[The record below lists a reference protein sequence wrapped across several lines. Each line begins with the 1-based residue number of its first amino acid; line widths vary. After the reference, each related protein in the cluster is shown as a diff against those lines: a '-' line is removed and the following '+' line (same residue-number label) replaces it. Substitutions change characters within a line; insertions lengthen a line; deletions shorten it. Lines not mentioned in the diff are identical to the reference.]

1 MNLVKFFVIFIAL
14 VMISSVASTT
24 STFAQTNPNPSII
37 VEVDDFEYEI
47 GETVNVRASIQNTS
61 GDQDVVFRVI
71 DPAEKTVL
79 TKNLQAGGGLLFF
92 DFSLDKCSFPGH
104 YKIIGTITVNG
115 QTYMESE
122 SFVVTGE
129 LDPNCEYD
137 AEIKDVPTTPEP
149 PSQSTDS
156 ISIPDWVRNNAEW
169 WAEGQ
174 IDDDTFVSG
183 IQFMI
188 KEEIIKVPPT
198 EKKEGSE
205 TVIPD
210 WVRNNAGWWAE
221 GQIGD
226 SDFANGLQ
234 FLIANGIITV

>member
-1 MNLVKFFVIFIAL
+1 
-14 VMISSVASTT
+14 MISSVASAT
-24 STFAQTNPNPSII
+24 SAFAQTSSKPII
-37 VEVDDFEYEI
+37 IIEADEFRYDV
-47 GETVNVRASIQNTS
+47 GETVNVQTVILNHS
-61 GDQDVVFRVI
+61 GDQEIVFKITDPNGKVV
-71 DPAEKTVL
+71 L
-79 TKNLQAGGGLLFF
+79 SKNLQVGAGFLTF
-92 DFSLDKCSFPGH
+92 DFSLDNCSFPGS
-104 YKIIGTITVNG
+104 YKIIATMTVNG
-115 QTYMESE
+115 QIYSDSE
-122 SFVVTGE
+122 SFGVTGD

-149 PSQSTDS
+149 QSPSNNS

-198 EKKEGSE
+198 EKKEGSG

-210 WVRNNAGWWAE
+210 WVRNNAGWWAK

>member
-1 MNLVKFFVIFIAL
+1 
-14 VMISSVASTT
+14 MISSVVSAT

-47 GETVNVRASIQNTS
+47 GETVNVRASIRNIS
-61 GDQDVVFRVI
+61 VDQDVVFRVI
-71 DPAEKTVL
+71 DPAGKTVL
-79 TKNLQAGGGLLFF
+79 TKNLQAGGGLLIF
-92 DFSLDKCSFPGH
+92 DFSLDKCSFPGD
-104 YKIIGTITVNG
+104 YSIIGIMTVNG
-115 QTYMESE
+115 QTYSESE

-129 LDPNCEYD
+129 LDPNCDYD

-156 ISIPDWVRNNAEW
+156 TFIPDWVRNNAEW

-198 EKKEGSE
+198 EKKEGSQ

-234 FLIANGIITV
+234 FLIANGIIAV

>member
-1 MNLVKFFVIFIAL
+1 VIFIAL
-14 VMISSVASTT
+14 IMISSVASAT
-24 STFAQTNPNPSII
+24 STFAQTNSKPSII
-37 VEVDDFEYEI
+37 IEADDFRYDV
-47 GETVNVRASIQNTS
+47 GETVNVRTAILNHS
-61 GDQDVVFRVI
+61 GDQEIVFKITDPNGKVV
-71 DPAEKTVL
+71 L
-79 TKNLQAGGGLLFF
+79 SKNLQAGAGFLTF
-92 DFSLDKCSFPGH
+92 DFSLDNCSFPGA
-104 YKIIGTITVNG
+104 YKIIGTMTVNG
-115 QTYMESE
+115 QTYSDSE

-129 LDPNCEYD
+129 LDPNCDYD

-210 WVRNNAGWWAE
+210 WVKNNAGWWAK

-234 FLIANGIITV
+234 FLIANGIIAV